1 MMIPAAPS
9 GSRCRSRGP
18 PRSAANPRWTLRS
31 VGASGHL
38 VALSQVAR
46 ILVMHPGAV
55 GSADARVLFGSVAQT
70 RGLVQRGSADEE
82 QVGSKLEREAVER
95 TQLIGESSRREVTL
109 RHPSLA
115 EWKLVTKHGPLEGI
129 LGAE

>member
-1 MMIPAAPS
+1 
-9 GSRCRSRGP
+9 
-18 PRSAANPRWTLRS
+18 
-31 VGASGHL
+31 
-38 VALSQVAR
+38 
-46 ILVMHPGAV
+46 
-55 GSADARVLFGSVAQT
+55 
-70 RGLVQRGSADEE
+70 VQRGSADEE